1 MTDLLL
7 STPEEFRAVVSS
19 HLYRNLDTVR
29 GYLVD
34 SQNTFLRQ
42 RLGQPLIQAM
52 LQHYTNIKPIVPDP
66 SECDD
71 RNYELLESDPWAKLI
86 QLSQRC
92 IAYDGLYRSAGIR
105 RVSDND
111 MGINVAESENFASVD
126 KDRFSEYKIDLYKG
140 AHSAS
145 DMLLTQL
152 QDWEREAATAAE
164 SNDESN
170 ASQNNDENGESNVDT
185 APVPEDSPEGS
196 SPDDPTLSTLL
207 QIIQLWRQS
216 PTYPLTDGLLF
227 TTATEFNT
235 YVNIQQS
242 LDKFVELLPDIRY
255 CQELHL
261 EAEIGSDLLAYLQQ
275 GHREGT
281 LTPSGE
287 KAYQKLQRTLSLY
300 VEARSPM
307 FKRQDARDEAAGYMR
322 LTNNFITAHQ
332 LDFDRKAMSTSPL
345 FALHMWPRFDQDGHP
360 LLPDGTPMLDAE
372 GNPLE
377 PDFDEHGHPIFPAL
391 DEHGR
396 PICHRHSQ
404 AHHGHKHDGS
414 HFHPDGSNWNRPG
427 CAPVSEGSPRG
438 GHPHIINGIQ
448 HDHTHG
454 YPCHHP
460 YDDPDRAGFCET
472 SLI

>member
-52 LQHYTNIKPIVPDP
+52 LQHYTDIKPIVPDP

-71 RNYELLESDPWAKLI
+71 RNYEALEADPWAKLI
-86 QLSQRC
+86 QLAQRC

-111 MGINVAESENFASVD
+111 MGINVAESDNFASVD

-152 QDWEREAATAAE
+152 QDWEREAVP
-164 SNDESN
+164 S
-170 ASQNNDENGESNVDT
+170 

-196 SPDDPTLSTLL
+196 STLL

-261 EAEIGSDLLAYLQQ
+261 EAEVGSDLLAYFQQ
-275 GHREGT
+275 GHRAGT
-281 LTPSGE
+281 LPPSGE

-322 LTNNFITAHQ
+322 LTNNFITVHQ

-345 FALHMWPRFDQDGHP
+345 FALHLWPRFDQDGHP

-372 GNPLE
+372 GNPIE

-396 PICHRHSQ
+396 PICHIHRQ
-404 AHHGHKHDGS
+404 HKHGGS
-414 HFHPDGSNWNRPG
+414 HLCPEGSNWNHPG
-427 CAPVSEGSPRG
+427 CAPVSEGSHRG

-460 YDDPDRAGFCET
+460 YDDPDRAGFLT
-472 SLI
+472 TTMI

>member
-42 RLGQPLIQAM
+42 RLGQPLIKAM
-52 LQHYTNIKPIVPDP
+52 LQHYTDIKPIVPDP
-66 SECDD
+66 SEYDD
-71 RNYELLESDPWAKLI
+71 RNYEALEADPWAKLI
-86 QLSQRC
+86 QLAQRC
-92 IAYDGLYRSAGIR
+92 IAYDALYRSAGIR

-152 QDWEREAATAAE
+152 QDWEAAPDAGAEDDTSSEGEAPASPTDAPATEPSPEAAAIAE
-164 SNDESN
+164 IL
-170 ASQNNDENGESNVDT
+170 T
-185 APVPEDSPEGS
+185 
-196 SPDDPTLSTLL
+196 
-207 QIIQLWRQS
+207 LWRQS

-261 EAEIGSDLLAYLQQ
+261 EAEVGSDLLAYFQQ
-275 GHREGT
+275 GHRAGT
-281 LTPSGE
+281 LTPTGE

-307 FKRQDARDEAAGYMR
+307 FKRPDARDEAAGYMR
-322 LTNNFITAHQ
+322 LTNNYITVHQ

-377 PDFDEHGHPIFPAL
+377 PDFDEQGHPIFPAL

-396 PICHRHSQ
+396 PICHRHLHVRNPNRPDGVPSPKPYMAE
-404 AHHGHKHDGS
+404 AHH
-414 HFHPDGSNWNRPG
+414 P
-427 CAPVSEGSPRG
+427 
-438 GHPHIINGIQ
+438 HPHIINGIQ

-454 YPCHHP
+454 HPCHHP

>member
-42 RLGQPLIQAM
+42 RLGQPLIKAM
-52 LQHYTNIKPIVPDP
+52 LQHYTDIKPIVPDP
-66 SECDD
+66 SEYDD
-71 RNYELLESDPWAKLI
+71 RNYEALEADPWAKLI
-86 QLSQRC
+86 QLAQRC
-92 IAYDGLYRSAGIR
+92 IAYDALYRSAGIR

-111 MGINVAESENFASVD
+111 MGINVAESDNFASVD

-145 DMLLTQL
+145 DMLLSQL
-152 QDWEREAATAAE
+152 QDWEAAPDAGAEDDTSSTDAPATEPSPEAAIAE
-164 SNDESN
+164 
-170 ASQNNDENGESNVDT
+170 
-185 APVPEDSPEGS
+185 
-196 SPDDPTLSTLL
+196 
-207 QIIQLWRQS
+207 IIQLWRQS

-261 EAEIGSDLLAYLQQ
+261 EAEVGSDLLAYFQQ
-275 GHREGT
+275 GHRAGK
-281 LTPSGE
+281 LPPSGE
-287 KAYQKLQRTLSLY
+287 KAYTMLQRTLSLY
-300 VEARSPM
+300 VEARSSM

-322 LTNNFITAHQ
+322 LTNNFIIAHQ

-345 FALHMWPRFDQDGHP
+345 FALHLWPRFDQDGHP

-396 PICHRHSQ
+396 PICPRRHGCPPSP
-404 AHHGHKHDGS
+404 HGHAPKPYMAEA
-414 HFHPDGSNWNRPG
+414 HP
-427 CAPVSEGSPRG
+427 
-438 GHPHIINGIQ
+438 HPHIINGIH

-454 YPCHHP
+454 HPCHHP

>member
-42 RLGQPLIQAM
+42 RLGQPLIKAM
-52 LQHYTNIKPIVPDP
+52 LQHYTDIKPIVPDP

-71 RNYELLESDPWAKLI
+71 RNYEALEADPWAKLI
-86 QLSQRC
+86 QLAQRC
-92 IAYDGLYRSAGIR
+92 IAYDALYRSAGIR

-145 DMLLTQL
+145 DMLLSQL
-152 QDWEREAATAAE
+152 QDWEREAAP
-164 SNDESN
+164 S
-170 ASQNNDENGESNVDT
+170 
-185 APVPEDSPEGS
+185 APVVPDGHAQAMPEDSPSATVPEDSSEAPATPATEPSPEAAAIAE
-196 SPDDPTLSTLL
+196 
-207 QIIQLWRQS
+207 IIQLWRQS

-261 EAEIGSDLLAYLQQ
+261 EAEVGSDLLAYFQQ
-275 GHREGT
+275 GHRAGT
-281 LTPSGE
+281 LPPSGE

-322 LTNNFITAHQ
+322 LTNNFITVHQ

-345 FALHMWPRFDQDGHP
+345 FALHLWPRFDQDGHP

-372 GNPLE
+372 GNPIE

-396 PICHRHSQ
+396 PICHRRHECPPPP
-404 AHHGHKHDGS
+404 HGHAPKPYMAEA
-414 HFHPDGSNWNRPG
+414 HPN
-427 CAPVSEGSPRG
+427 
-438 GHPHIINGIQ
+438 PHIINGIQ

-460 YDDPDRAGFCET
+460 YDDPDRAGFLT
-472 SLI
+472 TTMI